1 MRGITR
7 DEQEMGMAAGTAAGS
22 TTPAAADAKGATA
35 PIARLP
41 RFSARRV
48 TRPESWV
55 SRDGFQVVARDDD
68 GVGYLVLE
76 RFETGPRVRATAL
89 AAMRYLSGTTALLVD
104 LRCTRRG
111 DAGTAAFLTS
121 LLFDTEPLTGEEIF
135 APAAALPTARN
146 DARSETRNEA
156 RYLARHIVVLVSN
169 ATSPD
174 ALSFACNLAR
184 QGRAA
189 VRMAAPAQ
197 TERCA

>member
-7 DEQEMGMAAGTAAGS
+7 DEQEMNMAAGSAAGTAA
-22 TTPAAADAKGATA
+22 PAVADAKGATA
-35 PIARLP
+35 PITRLP
-41 RFSARRV
+41 RFAARRV

-68 GVGYLVLE
+68 GVGYLVLD

-89 AAMRYLSGTTALLVD
+89 AAMRYLSGTRALLVD

-111 DAGTAAFLTS
+111 DASMAAFLTS

-135 APAAALPTARN
+135 APAAALPTGGG
-146 DARSETRNEA
+146 DARDEA

-184 QGRAA
+184 LGRAA
-189 VRMAAPAQ
+189 VRMAASPQ